1 MVQPQPSARELE
13 LAALLAQAHE
23 TGRPIAVIAS
33 NLVPEDAASAYRVQR
48 EVLALRREAIAGWK
62 LGAKSDTGPIQG
74 APLPASGVHP
84 TLSTLKYAGF
94 TTIGLEL
101 EIGFL
106 FGKTL
111 HPRDQHLDDAAVM
124 RAIRS
129 MVATIEIVST
139 RFERWPAVDKLAQL
153 ADFQNHGALLV
164 SRPIPFDPGFNFL
177 APRASFQFNGKELI
191 AGAAANPAGDPRRL
205 LPWLVEHCS
214 KSGITIEAGCV
225 VTTGSYSGMYFAE
238 EAGTATG
245 VIEGLPP
252 VVLTLE

>member
-1 MVQPQPSARELE
+1 MVQQQSSARELE
-13 LAALLAQAHE
+13 LASLLAQAHA
-23 TGRPIAVIAS
+23 TRRPIAALPPA
-33 NLVPEDAASAYRVQR
+33 LVPEDAAGAYRVQR

-62 LGAKSDTGPIQG
+62 LGAKSDTGPVQG

-84 TLSTLKYAGF
+84 TLSALTYAGF

-101 EIGFL
+101 EIGFV
-106 FGKTL
+106 FGQSL
-111 HPRDQHLDDAAVM
+111 HPRGDSFDDSEVM
-124 RAIRS
+124 RAIHS
-129 MVATIEIVST
+129 MVATIEIVAS

-153 ADFQNHGALLV
+153 ADFQNHGALVV
-164 SRPIPFDPGFNFL
+164 SKSIPFDPAFNFVV
-177 APRASFQFNGKELI
+177 PRASFQFNGKELMT
-191 AGAAANPAGDPRRL
+191 GPAANPAGDPRRL

-214 KSGITIEAGCV
+214 KNGIAIEAGCV
-225 VTTGSYSGMYFAE
+225 ITTGSYSGMYFAE

>member
-1 MVQPQPSARELE
+1 MLQQPSTARELE

-23 TGRPIAVIAS
+23 TRRPIAVLAS
-33 NLVPEDAASAYRVQR
+33 TLVPEDAASAYRVQR
-48 EVLALRREAIAGWK
+48 EVLALRREAIGGWK
-62 LGAKSDTGPIQG
+62 LGAKSETGPIQG
-74 APLPASGVHP
+74 APLPAGGVHP
-84 TLSTLKYAGF
+84 TLSTLKHAGF
-94 TTIGLEL
+94 TRVGLEL

-106 FGKTL
+106 FGETL
-111 HPRDQHLDDAAVM
+111 RPRDRLWDDSEVM

-139 RFERWPAVDKLAQL
+139 RFEHWPAVDKLAQL
-153 ADFQNHGALLV
+153 ADFQNHGALVV
-164 SRPIPFDPGFNFL
+164 SRPVPFDPDFNFV
-177 APRASFQFNGKELI
+177 APRASFQFNGKELM

-225 VTTGSYSGMYFAE
+225 ITTGSYSGLYFAE

>member
-1 MVQPQPSARELE
+1 MEQSSPRELE
-13 LAALLAQAHE
+13 LAALLVRAHA
-23 TGRPIAVIAS
+23 TGRPIAMLAPA
-33 NLVPEDAASAYRVQR
+33 LVPEDAAGAYRVQR
-48 EVLALRREAIAGWK
+48 EVLALRREAIGGWK
-62 LGAKSDTGPIQG
+62 LGAKSDIGPIQG

-84 TLSTLKYAGF
+84 TASTLKRAGF
-94 TTIGLEL
+94 TRVGLEL

-106 FGKTL
+106 FGEAL
-111 HPRDQHLDDAAVM
+111 SPRDRPWDDSEVM

-153 ADFQNHGALLV
+153 ADFQNHGALVV
-164 SRPIPFDPGFNFL
+164 SKPIPFDPGFNFV
-177 APRASFQFNGKELI
+177 APRASFQFNGKELMT
-191 AGAAANPAGDPRRL
+191 GPAANPAGDPRRL

-214 KSGITIEAGCV
+214 RNGFTIEAGCV
-225 VTTGSYSGMYFAE
+225 ITTGSYSGLYFAE
-238 EAGTATG
+238 EAGTAIG